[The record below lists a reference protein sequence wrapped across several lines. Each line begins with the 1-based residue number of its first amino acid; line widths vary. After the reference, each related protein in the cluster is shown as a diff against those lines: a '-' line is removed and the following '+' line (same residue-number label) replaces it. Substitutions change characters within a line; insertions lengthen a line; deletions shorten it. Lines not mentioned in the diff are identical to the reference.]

1 MHFGERKR
9 ALAIVGEGFS
19 AEAKRHLELEGFV
32 PIVFPKYSRLP
43 QPMENHIDM
52 LLLRLS
58 NRIVSF
64 GDYCD
69 IAAYAFTDLCDMLP
83 QGTKLHFVDEV
94 PSGEYPLD
102 ALLNMLVIGKR
113 IYTKSDTA
121 SPSTIALG
129 MSEGYEIRHVKQG
142 YPACTVLKLSD
153 EAVIT
158 ADRGLAKI
166 FAEDGIRVTLIEDG
180 GIDLPPYPYGFIGG
194 CAGVYGGKVYF
205 NGDVSLHP
213 SLELIIDAIERE
225 GMEIVCLSKDR
236 LRDIGGIIFME
247 GRL

>member
-1 MHFGERKR
+1 M
-9 ALAIVGEGFS
+9 
-19 AEAKRHLELEGFV
+19 
-32 PIVFPKYSRLP
+32 
-43 QPMENHIDM
+43 
-52 LLLRLS
+52 
-58 NRIVSF
+58 
-64 GDYCD
+64 
-69 IAAYAFTDLCDMLP
+69 
-83 QGTKLHFVDEV
+83 
-94 PSGEYPLD
+94 
-102 ALLNMLVIGKR
+102 
-113 IYTKSDTA
+113 
-121 SPSTIALG
+121 
-129 MSEGYEIRHVKQG
+129 
-142 YPACTVLKLSD
+142 LKLSD

-166 FAEDGIRVTLIEDG
+166 FVEDGIRVTLIEDG

-225 GMEIVCLSKDR
+225 GMEIVCLSKEK